1 MKVVFV
7 LALCL
12 LFFFGTVK
20 AASDVIVLNEENWD
34 EQIFARGTKDWLVEL

>member
-7 LALCL
+7 FALC
-12 LFFFGTVK
+12 LFFFGTAK